1 MRSKLWRRA
10 SHLKVLF
17 SCLNNHWLEF
27 QENCKW
33 ESVDKW
39 TDNDL
44 AIRGKVWRGTDFIVW
59 QRLQI
64 GMKIVEE
71 SVMERQ
77 VMGSLIMFQI
87 LGADQTFMTTA
98 AYI

>member
-1 MRSKLWRRA
+1 MGPKLWRRA
-10 SHLKVLF
+10 FHLKVLL
-17 SCLNNHWLEF
+17 SCPNCHWLDF
-27 QENCKW
+27 PENCKW
-33 ESVDKW
+33 ESADKW

-44 AIRGKVWRGTDFIVW
+44 TIRGRVWRGINFIVW

-77 VMGSLIMFQI
+77 VMGALIMLQI
-87 LGADQTFMTTA
+87 LGAD
-98 AYI
+98 